1 MKRRRG
7 LTLLELMLVLAILVA
22 VTAMAMPALGR
33 SVESHRLS
41 QGADLVRAAWMR
53 SHVRAMRT
61 GQIQMFRYETAGNKF
76 RTETWRTLEE
86 ESPAPSQLRAAGAK
100 STERPAE
107 HETELPE
114 GVEFV
119 GGDSQFENRSAS
131 VEDEVN
137 KFGAGGGNW
146 SRPII
151 FYPDGST
158 SNAHIIV
165 GNKRRATIRVDLRG
179 LTGGVNVRE
188 VERKP

>member
-22 VTAMAMPALGR
+22 VTALAMPALGR
-33 SVESHRLS
+33 SVERQRLS

-61 GQIQMFRYETAGNKF
+61 GQIQMFRYELAGNKF

-86 ESPAPSQLRAAGAK
+86 ESPPPGQTQSIAAK
-100 STERPAE
+100 SPEPPAE
-107 HETELPE
+107 RETELPE

-119 GGDSQFENRSAS
+119 AGDAEFENRSAS
-131 VEDEVN
+131 VEEEVN
-137 KFGAGGGNW
+137 KFGTSSGNW

-165 GNKRRATIRVDLRG
+165 GNQRRATIRVDLRG
-179 LTGGVNVRE
+179 LTGGVQVRE
-188 VERKP
+188 VERLP